1 MESILIHQNLMSTGP
16 TTITRKTIDIDD
28 VFMKKNP
35 KLYKWI
41 PRFLLSYLKRIVHQD
56 EINEFLWS
64 ARDKHGLDMVEA
76 IVHRFDARIEVIGEE
91 NIPLS
96 GRFVIAANHPLGGLD
111 GIALMHVVGKRLPNI
126 VFPVNDILMNLP
138 NFGELFLP
146 VNKHGMN
153 KNLTGRLDEAF
164 ASGKTVLYFP
174 AGLCSRKGED
184 GICDLEWKKTFISK
198 ARQFDRQ
205 ILPIHIEGR
214 NSNWFYNLAR
224 FRIRLGLKANIEML
238 YLADEMFRQKG
249 KTIRFTIGTPI
260 DITQLMKSTS
270 DQQLAKRI
278 KAHVYELGKDPLA
291 HFSL

>member
-1 MESILIHQNLMSTGP
+1 MESILIHQNLMSTGA

-111 GIALMHVVGKRLPNI
+111 GIALMHVVGK
-126 VFPVNDILMNLP
+126 
-138 NFGELFLP
+138 
-146 VNKHGMN
+146 
-153 KNLTGRLDEAF
+153 
-164 ASGKTVLYFP
+164 
-174 AGLCSRKGED
+174 
-184 GICDLEWKKTFISK
+184 
-198 ARQFDRQ
+198 
-205 ILPIHIEGR
+205 
-214 NSNWFYNLAR
+214 
-224 FRIRLGLKANIEML
+224 
-238 YLADEMFRQKG
+238 
-249 KTIRFTIGTPI
+249 
-260 DITQLMKSTS
+260 
-270 DQQLAKRI
+270 
-278 KAHVYELGKDPLA
+278 
-291 HFSL
+291 